1 MADVS
6 IACTL
11 AALTREESRGGH
23 TREDMPVPEDEYW
36 GKTLNIIWMEEGE
49 VKIRQEPVEEMRD
62 DLKDA
67 IKEVKDMITERAE
80 KQAGGGK

>member
-1 MADVS
+1 
-6 IACTL
+6 
-11 AALTREESRGGH
+11 
-23 TREDMPVPEDEYW
+23 MPVPEDEYW

-67 IKEVKDMITERAE
+67 LQEVKDMIAERAE